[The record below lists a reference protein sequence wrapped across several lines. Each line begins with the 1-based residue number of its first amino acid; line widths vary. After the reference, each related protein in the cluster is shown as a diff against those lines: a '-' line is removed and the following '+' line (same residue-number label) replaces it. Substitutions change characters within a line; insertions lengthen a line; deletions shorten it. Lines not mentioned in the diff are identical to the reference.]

1 MQVYLVGGAVR
12 DELLYL
18 PVKDRDWVVV
28 GATIQQMIK
37 QGFKPVGKD
46 FPVFLHPKTHEEY
59 ALARTER
66 KQGRGYKGFKVV
78 ASPEVTLEED
88 LLRRD
93 LTINAIAK
101 DNEGNLYDPYNGQ
114 QDLKNKL
121 LRAVSEAFSEDPLRV
136 LRTARFAARF
146 AHLGFSVEAKTLAKM
161 QQLSNSGELGFLTA
175 ERVWIEVEK
184 ALATQTP
191 SVFFKV
197 LASVGA
203 VEKLWPPLA
212 KQLQEN
218 PACLAWLDKA
228 ATQPAKITI
237 SLPQRLAL
245 LGWGAAAEF
254 AGQLASC
261 LMLPKDYL
269 KHLNALLAIQN
280 QPALENLQA
289 EAALAMFDALDAWR
303 QVELFNAVID
313 LTGLTQATV
322 HATELK
328 NWLEA
333 ARAIK
338 AADLVAQGIK
348 GPQVGTELRKL
359 RLEKLTGLALTNLA

>member
-1 MQVYLVGGAVR
+1 MR

-161 QQLSNSGELGFLTA
+161 QQLSNSGELGFLT
-175 ERVWIEVEK
+175 VSG
-184 ALATQTP
+184 LD
-191 SVFFKV
+191 
-197 LASVGA
+197 L
-203 VEKLWPPLA
+203 KLKKPLPP
-212 KQLQEN
+212 
-218 PACLAWLDKA
+218 
-228 ATQPAKITI
+228 
-237 SLPQRLAL
+237 
-245 LGWGAAAEF
+245 
-254 AGQLASC
+254 
-261 LMLPKDYL
+261 
-269 KHLNALLAIQN
+269 NA
-280 QPALENLQA
+280 
-289 EAALAMFDALDAWR
+289 F
-303 QVELFNAVID
+303 
-313 LTGLTQATV
+313 
-322 HATELK
+322 
-328 NWLEA
+328 
-333 ARAIK
+333 
-338 AADLVAQGIK
+338 GIF
-348 GPQVGTELRKL
+348 
-359 RLEKLTGLALTNLA
+359 

>member
-101 DNEGNLYDPYNGQ
+101 DNKGNLYDPYNGQ

-212 KQLQEN
+212 KQLEAN
-218 PACLAWLDKA
+218 PACLDWLDKA
-228 ATQPAKITI
+228 AQQPKT
-237 SLPQRLAL
+237 SLVERFAL
-245 LGWGAAAEF
+245 IGWGAEPEF
-254 AGQLASC
+254 AAQLAAC
-261 LMLPKDYL
+261 LMLPKDYKKYL
-269 KHLNALLAIQN
+269 KALLLIQGAS
-280 QPALENLQA
+280 ALKNLQA
-289 EAALAMFDALDAWR
+289 DAAMDLFDKLDAWR
-303 QVELFNAVID
+303 QTELFNAVVE
-313 LTGLTQATV
+313 LTQLTQATV
-322 HATELK
+322 YAAVLK
-328 NWLEA
+328 NWLGLA
-333 ARAIK
+333 KAIN
-338 AADLVAQGIK
+338 AADLVAQGVQ
-348 GPQVGTELRKL
+348 GRQVGKALRAE
-359 RLEKLTGLALTNLA
+359 RLELLTRLALSR